1 MAKGKKRAVT
11 LIALCVLMAA
21 AIGLYVF
28 LPEGESDDD
37 KDGAADAETIEVM
50 KVASDQISSVRIS
63 GEGRED
69 ISLVRE
75 GDEWKLSDLPKA
87 PLDKEAV
94 EGMFTNLDP
103 VKAVQRLDVTE
114 LSEYGLDDPQMIVT
128 IGMSDGAEYELK
140 FGQTVPAAG
149 GMYGM
154 CGGEKDIYTFEEAL
168 FSSFDVEKNTLIQK
182 EELAGI
188 DPDHLTSISVC
199 QDGKETFLAE
209 VVSDDK
215 KVDAYTNW
223 VISKPCKKPLAGSS
237 TEDWSTM
244 QGYFTNVTFGDL
256 VEYGCKDLGK
266 YGLDQPSSYVD
277 VKYFEVKDGYEVPE
291 ETESPDSGAK
301 AGGSQNKANTV
312 PDEYK
317 DAKHYRLLFG
327 KKMADG
333 DYYVCLD
340 GSDQVYTLAA
350 QNVEQMLGVDAYTY
364 MDHCVYSTLAT
375 DITGY
380 DVTIGKKKI
389 SVSHTTEQDEGG
401 NQKNVWTLN
410 GTRVPD
416 SKEEEFL
423 TPYSKQYLLEFTSA
437 AKDSVKP
444 DSKEPIM
451 TIVFHEE
458 KRDVTVRYLP
468 YDGTNFY
475 RVDKDGM
482 DYFLVDKRSVDDV
495 AAAFGSL
502 LEIDLHEE

>member
-1 MAKGKKRAVT
+1 
-11 LIALCVLMAA
+11 
-21 AIGLYVF
+21 
-28 LPEGESDDD
+28 
-37 KDGAADAETIEVM
+37 
-50 KVASDQISSVRIS
+50 
-63 GEGRED
+63 
-69 ISLVRE
+69 
-75 GDEWKLSDLPKA
+75 
-87 PLDKEAV
+87 
-94 EGMFTNLDP
+94 
-103 VKAVQRLDVTE
+103 
-114 LSEYGLDDPQMIVT
+114 
-128 IGMSDGAEYELK
+128 
-140 FGQTVPAAG
+140 
-149 GMYGM
+149 
-154 CGGEKDIYTFEEAL
+154 
-168 FSSFDVEKNTLIQK
+168 
-182 EELAGI
+182 
-188 DPDHLTSISVC
+188 
-199 QDGKETFLAE
+199 
-209 VVSDDK
+209 
-215 KVDAYTNW
+215 
-223 VISKPCKKPLAGSS
+223 
-237 TEDWSTM
+237 
-244 QGYFTNVTFGDL
+244 
-256 VEYGCKDLGK
+256 
-266 YGLDQPSSYVD
+266 
-277 VKYFEVKDGYEVPE
+277 
-291 ETESPDSGAK
+291 
-301 AGGSQNKANTV
+301 
-312 PDEYK
+312 
-317 DAKHYRLLFG
+317 
-327 KKMADG
+327 
-333 DYYVCLD
+333 
-340 GSDQVYTLAA
+340 
-350 QNVEQMLGVDAYTY
+350 

>member
-1 MAKGKKRAVT
+1 MTKGKKRAVT

-21 AIGLYVF
+21 AICLYVF
-28 LPEGESDDD
+28 VPEGKSDDEA
-37 KDGAADAETIEVM
+37 DGATDEETIEVM
-50 KVASDQISSVRIS
+50 KIASDQISSLQIS

-75 GDEWKLSDLPKA
+75 GEEWKLSDLPKA
-87 PLDKEAV
+87 PLNKETV

-103 VKAVQRLDVTE
+103 VKAVQRLDTTD

-128 IGMSDGAEYELK
+128 IGMADGAQYKLQ
-140 FGQTVPAAG
+140 FGETVPAAG

-154 CGGEKDIYTFEEAL
+154 CGDEKEIYTFEDSL
-168 FSSFDVEKNTLIQK
+168 FRSFDVKKNALIEK
-182 EELAGI
+182 EELAEI
-188 DPDHLTSISVC
+188 NADYLTSISVC
-199 QDGKETFLAE
+199 QDGKEKFRAE

-223 VISKPCKKPLAGSS
+223 VISKPYKKPLAGSS

-256 VEYGCKDLGK
+256 VEYGCKDMGK
-266 YGLDQPSSYVD
+266 YGLDQPSSYAD
-277 VKYFEVKDGYEVPE
+277 VNYFEVKDGYEVPQE
-291 ETESPDSGAK
+291 SESPDSSAK
-301 AGGSQNKANTV
+301 AGGSSNKANAV

-327 KKMADG
+327 KTTDEG
-333 DYYVCLD
+333 DYYVCMD
-340 GSDQVYTLAA
+340 GSDQVYTMAA
-350 QNVEQMLGVDAYTY
+350 QSVEHILGVDAYTY

-380 DVTIGKKKI
+380 DVTIGKKKV

-401 NQKNVWTLN
+401 NNKNVWTLN

-416 SKEEEFL
+416 SKEEDFL
-423 TPYSKQYLLEFTSA
+423 TPYSKQYLLEFTA
-437 AKDSVKP
+437 EAKDSVKP
-444 DSKEPIM
+444 DRKEPVM

-495 AAAFGSL
+495 AAAFESL
-502 LEIDLHEE
+502 LELDLNEE